1 MDINTNGMTGV
12 MPELR
17 TVTCTFNHGTCGAID
32 LMTGNAG
39 ADGINGR
46 LLCRQNDL
54 VHRIERVLLRRRV
67 LPGDK
72 KGPCH
77 IRAIPL
83 VLGAEIKGDHLARH
97 NHFVRGFAVGQRTA
111 RPAGDNGVERGLVR
125 TLLLHKPLQLGS
137 DFTLAHTGLNETPD
151 VLCGAV
157 GNAARCTDTVD
168 FVSGFYLPQ
177 RV

>member
-1 MDINTNGMTGV
+1 MASASLRARSKSLSTLVLPSAIAVCRRYKAPRRPFSSPAPHLHPYPARVQGRSPAQRSAPCRAVTGCDRWGKTWIFMDINTNGMAGV

-17 TVTCTFNHGTCGAID
+17 AVTCTFNHGTCGAID

-72 KGPCH
+72 KV
-77 IRAIPL
+77 L
-83 VLGAEIKGDHLARH
+83 VISE
-97 NHFVRGFAVGQRTA
+97 QY
-111 RPAGDNGVERGLVR
+111 P
-125 TLLLHKPLQLGS
+125 
-137 DFTLAHTGLNETPD
+137 
-151 VLCGAV
+151 
-157 GNAARCTDTVD
+157 RCWAPK
-168 FVSGFYLPQ
+168 SG
-177 RV
+177 